1 MPQRESS
8 GSHKSTVLFLACL
21 TAGVAM
27 GAVAMW
33 PTSEP
38 GVDSAT
44 GTGSGMQ
51 TPPGNDNASAPTERD
66 AHNDR
71 ADVTAPATP
80 AEDNPP
86 PLVFRECVAQLCAM
100 GLRTAEL
107 AQEDE
112 AEAAQQLNEEV
123 RDLLGNVLE
132 QFSDAGERSL
142 AMLVEMSG
150 GPEVDERPLLD
161 NTKLGV
167 LQLLLQAELTRRSQL
182 ADLVEDRSRI
192 NALVQVILD
201 SMPIGSLTAA
211 MGDRCLHKAP
221 FLRISHE
228 PSVLNL
234 LKLAGEDQFPRNVA
248 TNMLMTLWDNVRA
261 AGERSSRELS
271 QLAML
276 RLDSSDPSEIV
287 AACRQLLADKQ
298 YRAIVLSWLRDR
310 KDTQLALEIAQI
322 AAKELPVHD
331 ALVVLGEL
339 APLLKQTRG
348 TYMSLGLRSPHAVSE
363 AYRSHLAANT
373 QPDVRRELIMGVGM
387 IPHAAGLPVAE
398 LALAND
404 PSPEVR
410 IQAMYV
416 FTVHAKPEAC
426 EQAINQLL
434 DDPEIANHQMRLGS
448 IVLALQNLEKGDPN
462 RIARLAAR
470 LQSLPL
476 ADYSRV
482 SLKQILDRA
491 LPGGA
496 PTSGG

>member
-21 TAGVAM
+21 IAGVAI
-27 GAVAMW
+27 GAVVMW

-38 GVDSAT
+38 GVDSTT
-44 GTGSGMQ
+44 GTASGMP
-51 TPPGNDNASAPTERD
+51 TPPDNDNASTATERE
-66 AHNDR
+66 ALNNR
-71 ADVTAPATP
+71 ADVTALATP
-80 AEDNPP
+80 AEDKAP

-112 AEAAQQLNEEV
+112 AEAAQLLNEKV

-150 GPEVDERPLLD
+150 GPEVDKRPLLD
-161 NTKLGV
+161 NTRLGV

-182 ADLVEDRSRI
+182 ADTVADRSRI

-201 SMPIGSLTAA
+201 SMPIGSLTAE
-211 MGDRCLHKAP
+211 MGDRCLHQAP
-221 FLRISHE
+221 FLRIAHE

-234 LKLAGEDQFPRNVA
+234 LKLASEDQFPRDVA
-248 TNMLMTLWDNVRA
+248 TNMLMTLWDNLKA
-261 AGERSSRELS
+261 TGERSSAELS

-276 RLDSSDPSEIV
+276 RLDSTDPSEII
-287 AACRQLLADKQ
+287 AACRQLLADEQ
-298 YRAIVLSWLRDR
+298 YRTIILSWLRDR
-310 KDTQLALEIAQI
+310 KDTQLALDIAQL
-322 AAKELPVHD
+322 AAKELPVSD
-331 ALVVLGEL
+331 ALVVLAEL
-339 APLLKQTRG
+339 APLLKNARG
-348 TYMSLGLRSPHAVSE
+348 TYMSLGLRSPDAVSE

-373 QPDVRRELIMGVGM
+373 QPDIRRELIMGVGM
-387 IPHAAGLPVAE
+387 IPHAAGLAVAE

-416 FTVHAKPEAC
+416 LTVHATPEAS

-434 DDPEIANHQMRLGS
+434 DDPQVANHQRRLGS

-476 ADYSRV
+476 ADYSRI